1 MNCRN
6 CKNTLKNKWIDL
18 GFSPPSNNYL
28 SKKDLIK
35 NEKFLPLKVYVCK
48 NCWLSQTQDYTSSK
62 KLFRH
67 DYAYYSSTSKS
78 FVNHA
83 KKYTDK
89 IIKKLHLNSK
99 SNVIEIASNDGY
111 LLKNFL
117 KKKIPC
123 FGVEPT
129 INTAKAAEKI
139 GIRVIKKFFSTKLSK
154 RLIKDKKQADLII
167 GNNVFAHV
175 PDILDFTRGMSLLLK
190 KNGTITLEFPHL
202 LELMKYSQFDTV
214 YHEHFSYLSLIAVKN
229 IFSKFD
235 LKIYDVEK
243 IKTHGGSLRIYA
255 CKKGYK
261 NYISKNVKKIIN
273 QEKIY
278 GLNKI
283 TKYNNFQ
290 FKIEKIK
297 YKFLKFLREKKLE
310 GNKICGYGAAAKGNT
325 LLNYCEIKTDM
336 IDFVCDAALSKQNK
350 RLPGSHIPI
359 FKPNKI
365 MKEKPNYIIIF
376 PWNLTKEITSQL
388 FFIKKWQG
396 KFVTV
401 IPNLKIF

>member
-6 CKNTLKNKWIDL
+6 CKKTLKNKWIDL

-78 FVNHA
+78 FVDHA
-83 KKYTDK
+83 KKYSDK

-117 KKKIPC
+117 KKNIPC
-123 FGVEPT
+123 FGIEPT

-139 GIRVIKKFFSTKLSK
+139 GIRVIKKFFNTKLSK
-154 RLIKDKKQADLII
+154 KLIKDKKQADLII

-175 PDILDFTRGMSLLLK
+175 PDILDFTKGMSILLK

-214 YHEHFSYLSLIAVKN
+214 YHEHFSYLSLIAVKG

-243 IKTHGGSLRIYA
+243 IKTHGGSLRVYA
-255 CKKGYK
+255 CKKGKK

-273 QEKIY
+273 QEKKY

-283 TKYNNFQ
+283 TKYNSFQ
-290 FKIEKIK
+290 IKIEKIK
-297 YKFLKFLREKKLE
+297 YKFLKFLKEKKLE

-325 LLNYCEIKTDM
+325 LLNYCKIKTDM
-336 IDFVCDAALSKQNK
+336 IDFVCDAAQSKQNK

-365 MKEKPNYIIIF
+365 MIEKPNYIIIF

-388 FFIKKWQG
+388 LFIKKWQG

>member
-6 CKNTLKNKWIDL
+6 CEKTLKNKWIDL

-35 NEKFLPLKVYVCK
+35 NEKILPLKVYVCK
-48 NCWLSQTQDYTSSK
+48 NCWLSQTQDYTNSK

-83 KKYTDK
+83 KKYSDK
-89 IIKKLHLNSK
+89 IIKKLHLSSK

-117 KKKIPC
+117 RKKIPC
-123 FGVEPT
+123 FGIEPT

-139 GIRVIKKFFSTKLSK
+139 GIRVIKKFFSSKLSK
-154 RLIKDKKQADLII
+154 KLIKDKKQADLII

-175 PDILDFTRGMSLLLK
+175 PDILDFTKGMSILLK

-243 IKTHGGSLRIYA
+243 IKTHGGSLRIYV
-255 CKKGYK
+255 CKKSNK

-273 QEKIY
+273 QEKIF

-290 FKIEKIK
+290 IKIEKIK
-297 YKFLKFLREKKLE
+297 YTFLKFLKEKKLE

-325 LLNYCEIKTDM
+325 LLNYCEVKTDM
-336 IDFVCDAALSKQNK
+336 IDFVCDAAQSKQNK

-365 MKEKPNYIIIF
+365 MMEKPNYIIIF
-376 PWNLTKEITSQL
+376 PWNLTKEISSQL
-388 FFIKKWQG
+388 SFIKKWQG